1 MTLKSKPL
9 AALVVAIMFGGIIFS
24 SAMGWWQTESTKE
37 AAVYTEG
44 EFTGQANPADIRGS
58 YTFGD
63 VENNFGIPAALL
75 VQAFGVQTNDPA
87 GYQVKGLE
95 EMYASSEQE
104 VGTASVRL
112 FVAFY
117 LGMPFDLSTDIYL
130 PESAVAILSERS
142 LNPEQV
148 AYLAAHTVP
157 NPSGEAAPTASTAQP
172 TQAAAVEAQ
181 STPPEAVQV
190 TPQGTPRA
198 EGTHEPSSDQLVKG
212 KTTIAELLEW
222 GVTQAAIE
230 QVLGM
235 PMPAAAGMTVKDFC
249 NTNGLSFETVKAA
262 MQVEVDN
269 AK

>member
-63 VENNFGIPAALL
+63 VEKNFGVPSSLL
-75 VQAFGVQTNDPA
+75 AGAFGVETSSPA
-87 GYQVKGLE
+87 EFQVKGLE
-95 EMYASSEQE
+95 EMYAGSEQE

-117 LGMPFDLSTDIYL
+117 LGLPFDLSTDIYL

-142 LNPEQV
+142 LNPEQA

-157 NPSGEAAPTASTAQP
+157 NPSGAVAPAAYTVQP
-172 TQAAAVEAQ
+172 TEPASAQ
-181 STPPEAVQV
+181 T
-190 TPQGTPRA
+190 TPQPTTALNAKGTPQA
-198 EGTHEPSSDQLVKG
+198 EGTHEPGTEQLVKG
-212 KTTIAELLEW
+212 KTTFAELLEW

-230 QVLGM
+230 QVMGM
-235 PMPAAAGMTVKDFC
+235 PMPDAPGMTVKDFC
-249 NTNGLSFETVKAA
+249 NANGLSFETVKAV

-269 AK
+269 VK

>member
-58 YTFGD
+58 YTLGD
-63 VENNFGIPAALL
+63 VEKNFGVPASLL
-75 VQAFGVQTNDPA
+75 AGAFGVETTSPA
-87 GYQVKGLE
+87 EFQVKGLD
-95 EMYASSEQE
+95 EMYAGSEQE

-117 LGMPFDLSTDIYL
+117 LGLPFDLSTDIYL

-142 LNPEQV
+142 LNPEQA
-148 AYLAAHTVP
+148 AYLVAHTLP
-157 NPSGEAAPTASTAQP
+157 NPSGEVAPAASTAQP
-172 TQAAAVEAQ
+172 TQVGIEAK
-181 STPPEAVQV
+181 STTASNAKG
-190 TPQGTPRA
+190 TPQA
-198 EGTHEPSSDQLVKG
+198 EGTHEPSSEQLVKG
-212 KTTIAELLEW
+212 KTTFAELLEW

-235 PMPAAAGMTVKDFC
+235 PMPDAPGMTVKDFC
-249 NTNGLSFETVKAA
+249 NANGLSFETVKAA

-269 AK
+269 SK